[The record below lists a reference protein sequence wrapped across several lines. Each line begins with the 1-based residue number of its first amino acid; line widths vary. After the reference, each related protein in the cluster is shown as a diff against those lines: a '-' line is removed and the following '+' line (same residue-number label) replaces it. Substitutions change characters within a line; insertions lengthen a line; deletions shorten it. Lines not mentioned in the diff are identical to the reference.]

1 MPVRRSGAPMLNQGR
16 QETSA
21 LSGRGMARRFGL
33 EEMPSIVSRS
43 VRGAQITVS
52 ELRVNQPHG
61 RLTEPLPRDDAYM
74 FCLNLCE
81 VPLNSY
87 WEEGRHVGDYR
98 LQPGQT
104 AISDLRCEPQG
115 IIDHPR
121 HMLLMYLPRATINAV
136 ADDAGAPQID
146 ELRFQPGAATIDETV
161 KHLGLSLLPAL
172 RAPEQVSRLYMDH
185 VALAL
190 TAHVA
195 QTYGGIHAL
204 SPPVQGGL
212 AYWQER
218 RSKEMLAGDLSG
230 ATPLHEIAAACG
242 LSASH
247 FSRAFRRSTGLA
259 PHAWLIQARVE
270 AAQAMLR
277 RREVSLSEI
286 ALACGFADQSHFTR
300 IFTQRVGLSPGAWRT
315 VVRVETRTTRS
326 AFDETDASEAAEP
339 EGPAS

>member
-1 MPVRRSGAPMLNQGR
+1 MTNQGR

-21 LSGRGMARRFGL
+21 FSGQRLARPFGL

-43 VRGAQITVS
+43 VRGAQVAVS

-61 RLTEPLPRDDAYM
+61 NLTDPLPRDEAFM
-74 FCLNLCE
+74 FCLNLSE
-81 VPLNSY
+81 VRLNSY
-87 WEEGRHVGDYR
+87 WEEGRHVGNYR

-121 HMLLMYLPRATINAV
+121 HMLLMYLPRATLNALV
-136 ADDAGAPQID
+136 DDAGAPQVD
-146 ELRFQPGAATIDETV
+146 ELHFEAGAGTADETIN
-161 KHLGLSLLPAL
+161 HLGLSLLPAL
-172 RAPEQVSRLYMDH
+172 SAPEQVSRLYMDH

-195 QTYGGIHAL
+195 QTYGGVQIL

-212 AYWQER
+212 ANWQER
-218 RSKEMLAGDLSG
+218 RAKEMLAGDLSG
-230 ATPLHEIAAACG
+230 GIPLHEIAAECG

-259 PHAWLIQARVE
+259 PHAWLIRTRVE

-277 RREVSLSEI
+277 ARDAPLSEI
-286 ALACGFADQSHFTR
+286 ALACGFTDQSHFTR
-300 IFTQRVGLSPGAWRT
+300 VFTRRIGLSPGAWRRA
-315 VVRVETRTTRS
+315 VFVETKASLCSNGLRRS
-326 AFDETDASEAAEP
+326 ARAEP
-339 EGPAS
+339 GSRLP